1 MSINLNQTISV
12 LTPVL
17 RQTCTLTSGIM
28 FVWPALKG
36 SNKNLSLWRLTNRCL
51 VFTSKRLKL
60 QLRSLDLKLKIKA
73 DRTRVCP

>member
-36 SNKNLSLWRLTNRCL
+36 SNKNLSLWRLTNR
-51 VFTSKRLKL
+51 
-60 QLRSLDLKLKIKA
+60 
-73 DRTRVCP
+73 